1 MVSRAERFLVAFN
14 AIEQSLK
21 EQLDLKRHFSFARM
35 IEFGRKKHP
44 LIEKYEV
51 DLKKFAE
58 LRNVIVH
65 ERVSPGFIIAEPH
78 LTIVEKIE
86 SIRNQITKPKK
97 VFPNY
102 EKHVRSLKTNDSIET
117 VLSLV
122 QRHRYSQF
130 PVYDE
135 ESNQF
140 VGLLTNNGIANWF
153 SHHVGGDDSVLNCS
167 LNEVEIKEV
176 LSFEKH
182 VNNVL
187 FVDKKTYLFEV
198 KEMFVHH
205 LEKKMTRLEAVLIT
219 ETGRRN
225 EKLLGIITPYD
236 VIRLD

>member
-1 MVSRAERFLVAFN
+1 MVSHAERFLVAFN
-14 AIEQSLK
+14 AIEQNLK

-35 IEFGRKKHP
+35 IEYGRKKHP
-44 LIEKYEV
+44 LIEKHEV
-51 DLKKFAE
+51 DLKKFSE

-78 LTIVEKIE
+78 MSIVEKIE
-86 SIRNQITKPKK
+86 SIRDEITKPKR

-102 EKHVRSLKTNDSIET
+102 EKNVRTLKTTDVLGT
-117 VLSLV
+117 ALSLV

-130 PVYDE
+130 PVYD
-135 ESNQF
+135 SGSF

-153 SHHVGGDDSVLNCS
+153 AHHAAKMNGS
-167 LNEVEIKEV
+167 LNEVAISE
-176 LSFEKH
+176 LLNFEKH

-187 FVDKKTYLFEV
+187 FVAKDVYLFEV
-198 KEMFVHH
+198 KEMFIHH